1 MKFTVID
8 IQQIEGDKKVKRF
21 FEKSGEDLKG
31 LSKLNLTPCVV
42 TKNTFKYLGEMNK
55 KQRNHLLYELQCVVE
70 YINLTEG
77 ELQSFQKWK

>member
-31 LSKLNLTPCVV
+31 LSKLNLNPCVV
-42 TKNTFKYLGEMNK
+42 TKNTFKYLGK
-55 KQRNHLLYELQCVVE
+55 
-70 YINLTEG
+70 
-77 ELQSFQKWK
+77 

>member
-31 LSKLNLTPCVV
+31 LSKLNLNPCVV